1 MKIIAVVPVVAILWT
16 ATVYASCEGSK
27 TLFFCNTVKGKQIE
41 VCDAGDTI
49 NYAFGKARQTPEI
62 AIKVPRDKA
71 STYQWAGVG
80 RSESYAV
87 DIPNGKTT
95 YNVFW
100 GVDRMTDEH
109 AIEAGVNVLIN
120 NKLVTTVKCAEKDLV
135 SNIEGVD
142 LKPTE

>member
-1 MKIIAVVPVVAILWT
+1 MKMIAVVPVVVALLT
-16 ATVYASCEGSK
+16 PSVYASCEGSK

-49 NYAFGKARQTPEI
+49 NYSFGKARQTPEI

-80 RSESYAV
+80 RSMSYAV

-120 NKLVTTVKCAEKDLV
+120 NALVTTVKCAEKDLV

>member
-1 MKIIAVVPVVAILWT
+1 MKIIAVVPVVAVLLT
-16 ATVYASCEGSK
+16 TNVYASCEGSK

-49 NYAFGKARQTPEI
+49 NYVFGKAQKTPEI
-62 AIKVPRDKA
+62 DIKVPRDKA

-80 RSESYAV
+80 SSMSYAV

-100 GVDRMTDEH
+100 SADRMTDEH

-120 NKLVTTVKCAEKDLV
+120 NELVTTVKCAEKDLV
-135 SNIEGVD
+135 SNLEGVD

>member
-1 MKIIAVVPVVAILWT
+1 MKMIAVVPVLAALLT
-16 ATVYASCEGSK
+16 TNVYASCEGSK

-49 NYAFGKARQTPEI
+49 NYSFGKAKQTPEI

-100 GVDRMTDEH
+100 GVDKMTDEH
-109 AIEAGVNVLIN
+109 AIEAGVNVLIDN
-120 NKLVTTVKCAEKDLV
+120 ELITTVKCAEKDLV

>member
-1 MKIIAVVPVVAILWT
+1 VKIIAIVPVVAILW
-16 ATVYASCEGSK
+16 AANVHASCEGSK

-49 NYAFGKARQTPEI
+49 NYSFGKAKQTPEI
-62 AIKVPRDKA
+62 AIKVPRDKV

-87 DIPNGKTT
+87 DIPNEKAI

-100 GVDRMTDEH
+100 GVDRLTEDH
-109 AIEAGVNVLIN
+109 AIQAGVNVLIN
-120 NKLVTTVKCAEKDLV
+120 NKLVTTVKCAEKNLV
-135 SNIEGVD
+135 SNIEGVN